1 MNALR
6 PIRTDAD
13 LDAAL
18 ARIEEIFDA
27 APGSPEDDELAIL
40 LDLVE
45 FYEKKNYPIS
55 LPDPVSA
62 IKFRMDQANLTPRD
76 LIPFIGNRARVSEV
90 LSGQRPITMAM
101 ARALHQHLGI
111 PADVSVARAGGQFA
125 RRHTGNGL
133 LPLSPEGYGKGRVD

>member
-76 LIPFIGNRARVSEV
+76 LIPFIGNR
-90 LSGQRPITMAM
+90 GQ
-101 ARALHQHLGI
+101 GI
-111 PADVSVARAGGQFA
+111 GGAFGPTAHHHGHGPGPAPTPGNPRRRLVARAGGQFA

>member
-1 MNALR
+1 M
-6 PIRTDAD
+6 
-13 LDAAL
+13 DAAL

-62 IKFRMDQANLTPRD
+62 IKFRMDQANLTPGD

-111 PADVSVARAGGQFA
+111 PADVLLQEPGASLPDVIPGMDYSRFPLKAMAKAGWIEDARI
-125 RRHTGNGL
+125 T
-133 LPLSPEGYGKGRVD
+133 